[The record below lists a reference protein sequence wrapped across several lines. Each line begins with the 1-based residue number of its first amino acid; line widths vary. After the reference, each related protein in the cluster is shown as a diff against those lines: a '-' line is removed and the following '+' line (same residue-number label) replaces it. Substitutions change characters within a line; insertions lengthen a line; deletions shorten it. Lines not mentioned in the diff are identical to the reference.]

1 MVCYGLP
8 ILVQGH
14 AMSDSPLPPE
24 NLPPTPAGNLARA
37 ALVLLL
43 VVLAALGVLMI
54 WGVSDPEMLLK
65 GFATFTVIALTG
77 VLLAMVL
84 QKRS

>member
-1 MVCYGLP
+1 
-8 ILVQGH
+8 
-14 AMSDSPLPPE
+14 MSDSPLPPDD
-24 NLPPTPAGNLARA
+24 LPSTPAGQLGRM
-37 ALVLLL
+37 ALVLFL
-43 VVLAALGVLMI
+43 VVLAVLGVLLI

>member
-1 MVCYGLP
+1 
-8 ILVQGH
+8 
-14 AMSDSPLPPE
+14 MSDSPLPPD
-24 NLPPTPAGNLARA
+24 NLPPTAAGHLARL
-37 ALVLLL
+37 ALVLFL
-43 VVLAALGVLMI
+43 VVLAVLGVLMI

-77 VLLAMVL
+77 VLLTMVL

>member
-1 MVCYGLP
+1 MVCYGHP
-8 ILVQGH
+8 IPVQAR

-24 NLPPTPAGNLARA
+24 NLPPTPAGNLARL

-43 VVLAALGVLMI
+43 VVLAVLGVLVI
-54 WGVSDPEMLLK
+54 WGVSDPELLLK
-65 GFATFTVIALTG
+65 GFATFTVLALTG